1 MTALYSIAHTKG
13 FAIDSDA
20 TISEAMACML
30 SNGNGVAV
38 LLKDKKPLG
47 IVTES
52 LLLAHMEALDYASKV
67 SVLAKHPVI
76 STHKNRPVESA
87 FDLVV
92 TNNIRRLILVD
103 DEGLYC
109 GIVLQEDLFD
119 FLEEDVYKIDL
130 KVADLLPHD
139 ARVIS
144 IGKDAVLHD
153 ALAIIR
159 DNHIG
164 SVIVTDDK
172 ENAVG
177 IVTEKDILSAG
188 YRHIDM
194 HQNIQQVMSSPV
206 LSVSD
211 QSPVTD
217 VISLM
222 RSSAI
227 RRIVVTGKDGRMRAL
242 LTNRDIFQHIKGNV
256 ARMLEIKLRHAKE
269 IMDLLPEAIIEIF
282 DLPGQQAIHWMNRRA
297 QVLFGKELVD
307 QHPVMLMGE
316 GAWEELYSELKEI
329 GIIQNNLVLI
339 KGKSFEFSGTLS
351 QNINSRY
358 IKLIAK
364 DVTEHETTKQLLKD
378 EINEEIRLR
387 RENEYLMMQQARM
400 ASMGETV
407 GYIAHQWRQP
417 LAHLGGILMNLESAY
432 LFGELD
438 QSYLEEKIQQGNTQ
452 IKYMSQTIDD
462 FRLFFRPNQEIE
474 VFDIADSIQRAV
486 QIVSASLD
494 YYHIEVKTGFRKG
507 VFFAVGYPNEFSQA
521 ILNLINNARDAL
533 SQNAADPKTISITIK
548 EQDEGTE
555 IRVCDNGGG
564 INPELRSTLFEPYVT
579 GRRESGGTGV
589 GLYITRL
596 IVEQKMKGK
605 IEASN
610 TLEGACFR
618 ILLPKNKK

>member
-1 MTALYSIAHTKG
+1 MTALSSIAHTKG
-13 FAIDSDA
+13 FTIDSNA

-52 LLLAHMEALDYASKV
+52 LLLAHMEALDHASKV
-67 SVLAKHPVI
+67 IVLAKCPVI
-76 STHKNRPVESA
+76 SAHKNRPVESA
-87 FDLVV
+87 FDMVV

-103 DEGLYC
+103 DKGLYF

-130 KVADLLPHD
+130 KVADLLPPD
-139 ARVIS
+139 VSVIS
-144 IGKDAVLHD
+144 IGEDATLHD
-153 ALAIIR
+153 ALSVMR
-159 DNHIG
+159 DKHIG
-164 SVIVTDDK
+164 SVIVVDGK
-172 ENAVG
+172 EKTVG

-194 HQNIQQVMSSPV
+194 HQNIGQVMSSPV

-227 RRIVVTGKDGRMRAL
+227 RRVVVTHRDGRMRAL

-269 IMDLLPEAIIEIF
+269 IMNLLPEAIIEIF
-282 DLPGQQAIHWMNRRA
+282 DIPGQQVIHWMNRRA
-297 QVLFGKELVD
+297 QTLFGKELVE
-307 QHPVMLMGE
+307 QHPVMLMGDLS
-316 GAWEELYSELKEI
+316 WNELYSELREKE
-329 GIIQNNLVLI
+329 IIQNNLVLI

-364 DVTEHETTKQLLKD
+364 DVTEHEAAKQILKD

-417 LAHLGGILMNLESAY
+417 LAQLGGILMNLESSY

-438 QSYLEEKIQQGNTQ
+438 KPYLEEKIQQGNAQ

-462 FRLFFRPNQEIE
+462 FRLFFRPNQEPE
-474 VFDIADSIQRAV
+474 AFDIADAVRQSV
-486 QIVSASLD
+486 QIVSASLN
-494 YYHIEVKTGFRKG
+494 YYHIEVKTKFKKG
-507 VFFAVGYPNEFSQA
+507 RFFAVGYPNEFSQA

-533 SQNAADPKTISITIK
+533 SKKTADPKTIAITIR
-548 EQDEGTE
+548 EQGDKTE
-555 IRVCDNGGG
+555 ILVCDNGGG
-564 INPELRSTLFEPYVT
+564 INPKLLSSLFEPYVT

-610 TLEGACFR
+610 NSDGACFR
-618 ILLPKNKK
+618 IFLPGVS